1 MSSVDPPAGALPER
15 PDLEQLRR
23 QAKELKRA
31 ALAGDPVALGRLH
44 GHLPAGTPVTLA
56 VAQLAIAREYGF
68 ASWARLKAEVE
79 ARTAEIAEVAAART
93 AEIAE
98 RVADFLARSLT
109 GSQGAVRVLHAD
121 PALGAHDIRTAAVL
135 GDAARVRQFL
145 TADPGLAV
153 RADELSGWP
162 PLLYVCMSRWHLL
175 PPAQRDIPPEEAL
188 RQMRE
193 RAAGMVEVARL
204 LLDAGADPNGTV
216 GGRPEDADFRSP
228 LFAAAGCANHPA
240 ITELL
245 MDRGARADDRTV
257 YLAAF
262 HVRPERYPRTPRGLR
277 GPASRDCLRLLLR
290 NGLPSGSTALAAP
303 ISLDDA
309 EGVRLMLDA
318 GADANRPLPADL
330 LGAQYRGEAPM
341 RPVFAAV
348 RLGCHAALVELLLE
362 HGADASGG
370 GYRLAVRT
378 GRQDLADVLR
388 RHGARDDVS
397 AVDRFL
403 DACARADRD
412 TALRLLQEHP
422 GLVRSLTDEDRGT
435 LVAAADRDDADAVR
449 LMLELGFPVNLP
461 AGPGGATALH
471 AAAGSGS
478 VQVVRLLI
486 EAGAD
491 LDVLDGA
498 TDTTPLSW
506 AVVGS
511 RAGLGHNPHA
521 DWVGTVRALLDAG
534 ADPAQA
540 WAAGEFPSMD
550 VARLLVERGI
560 NVPGKDVGMMRQS
573 LGVDP

>member
-15 PDLEQLRR
+15 PDLGQLRR

-31 ALAGDPVALGRLH
+31 ALAGDPVALGRLQAY
-44 GHLPAGTPVTLA
+44 LPAGVPVTLS
-56 VAQLAIAREYGF
+56 VTQLAIAREYGF
-68 ASWARLKAEVE
+68 ASWARLKAEV
-79 ARTAEIAEVAAART
+79 AART
-93 AEIAE
+93 AVVAE
-98 RVADFLARSLT
+98 RVADFLRRSLT
-109 GSQGAVRVLHAD
+109 GSQGAVRVLQAD
-121 PALGAHDIRTAAVL
+121 PAIGAHDIRTAAVL

-145 TADPGLAV
+145 AADPGLAV

-175 PPAQRDIPPEEAL
+175 PPAQREIRPEEAL
-188 RQMRE
+188 RQMRD

-204 LLDAGADPNGTV
+204 LLDAGADPNGTA
-216 GGRPEDADFRSP
+216 GGQPEDPDFCSP

-245 MDRGARADDRTV
+245 LDRGARADDRTV

-262 HVRPERYPRTPRGLR
+262 HANPERYPRTPRGLR
-277 GPASRDCLRLLLR
+277 GPASRDCLRLLLHD
-290 NGLPSGSTALAAP
+290 GLPPGSTAVAAP

-318 GADANRPLPADL
+318 GADPNRPLPAEL

-341 RPVFAAV
+341 RPVPAAV

-362 HGADASGG
+362 HGADAGG
-370 GYRLAVRT
+370 GGHRLAVRT
-378 GRQDLADVLR
+378 GRQDLADMLR
-388 RHGARDDVS
+388 RHGAQDD
-397 AVDRFL
+397 ATGLDRFL
-403 DACARADRD
+403 DACARADRAA
-412 TALRLLQEHP
+412 ALRLLRDDPRLGQ
-422 GLVRSLTDEDRGT
+422 SLTDEDRAI
-435 LVAAADRDDADAVR
+435 LVAAADRGDAGSVR
-449 LMLELGFPVNLP
+449 LMLELDFPVNLP

-491 LDVLDGA
+491 LEVRDRS

-511 RAGLGHNPHA
+511 RAGVGHNPDA
-521 DWVGTVRALLDAG
+521 DWVGAVRTLLDAG

-540 WAAGEFPSMD
+540 WVAGAFPSID
-550 VARLLVERGI
+550 VARLLVRRGI